1 MGMKSYFG
9 LALCILI
16 LFCFKKIS
24 LFTYFTLCFA
34 GNHMLLAGQNESP
47 ADPIGV
53 GHQIHHG
60 VGDGPA
66 DQSHQMKAWQ
76 AIQAKQKVK

>member
-1 MGMKSYFG
+1 MVQEHMVDCEQET
-9 LALCILI
+9 ARD
-16 LFCFKKIS
+16 
-24 LFTYFTLCFA
+24 A
-34 GNHMLLAGQNESP
+34 GNHMLLGGQNESP

-66 DQSHQMKAWQ
+66 DQSHQMKA
-76 AIQAKQKVK
+76 